1 MVDKL
6 SIFGTSTE
14 VSLISESNKTIDDVT
29 DGLESIA
36 NGQEDVL
43 RQLQLTHIGHEE
55 ELWGKEFAMEDNL
68 DPVDRLEEDD

>member
-6 SIFGTSTE
+6 SIFGSPAE
-14 VSLISESNKTIDDVT
+14 VSLISENNKTIDDVT
-29 DGLESIA
+29 DGLSTLA

-55 ELWGKEFAMEDNL
+55 ESWGREFAMEDEL
-68 DPVDRLEEDD
+68 PELDRLEEDE